1 MGLVSRDNLSNN
13 AYVASNTVQTSQYVA
28 LPPRKES
35 PATTEMT
42 AQKAGVHTNNEG
54 QMFHNVSDGHYV
66 QLPKVNF
73 PAQDFYPDSTD
84 YQYDQGYS
92 PFGEA
97 KAPTPDFYPDATDY
111 QYDSGGEYGSNYQ
124 YVQSDPSPLEQ
135 TIAPPTNKTALEP
148 ESTLEKTIAPPT
160 NPSTS
165 HYVELPKFLSSA
177 PAPPT
182 SKSALEAESP
192 HDKTTAP
199 ASNVATEQTSRKRSR
214 SLSDRLSGLFKKV
227 KLEDTPKLAESAP
240 AKVQEQAQ
248 PSGGS
253 GSQVDK
259 LKQESA
265 TIGELAKE
273 ALKGKRSELRKNGS
287 VELELAGLGK
297 VTVLKTPRR
306 NIFQPGFLYVRFAE
320 GAHLGSGAFK
330 DVEIGIKLK
339 SFNRSIPV
347 AIAKAKVQSDS
358 KVLQTEHETS
368 LKMKEMFGDTIFAS
382 KRMVN
387 LNNGEEGFVM
397 PLAHGS
403 YKTPQVKDANGKLD
417 IPNRPGLAK
426 LSKEKKVA
434 NAAVILETLRN
445 MESAGYVHGDFKE
458 DNIFLDANGNPQIAD
473 WGAAYSREDFSDEEK
488 LKARKRQVEDELS
501 KVTDRDK
508 EKGLQT
514 ELSNLNSDF
523 ESLTRTAKYSWACIV
538 FDSFSAT
545 EWAEVKDQVIAT
557 FGEDPK
563 LNWTDAGPRKIQQPR
578 RSV

>member
-1 MGLVSRDNLSNN
+1 MGLISRDNLSNN
-13 AYVASNTVQTSQYVA
+13 AQVTSSNVQTSQYVR
-28 LPPRKES
+28 LPPKLES

-42 AQKAGVHTNNEG
+42 AQKAEVHTNNEG
-54 QMFHNVSDGHYV
+54 QMFHNVSNGHYIE
-66 QLPKVNF
+66 LPKF
-73 PAQDFYPDSTD
+73 LSTPPASRQPQSSPREESLPNLYPDETN
-84 YQYDQGYS
+84 
-92 PFGEA
+92 
-97 KAPTPDFYPDATDY
+97 Y

-124 YVQSDPSPLEQ
+124 YVQSDPSSLEQ
-135 TIAPPTNKTALEP
+135 TIAPPTSKTDLET
-148 ESTLEKTIAPPT
+148 ESPMEKTIAPSS

-177 PAPPT
+177 PAPPK
-182 SKSALEAESP
+182 SKSALESESP
-192 HDKTTAP
+192 MEKAI
-199 ASNVATEQTSRKRSR
+199 ASSSNASTEQASKKRPR
-214 SLSDRLSGLFKKV
+214 SLSDRLSGLFKKQV
-227 KLEDTPKLAESAP
+227 KLEDAPKLAETAP
-240 AKVQEQAQ
+240 AKVQEQAE

-253 GSQVDK
+253 VSQVDK
-259 LKQESA
+259 LKQDSA
-265 TIGELAKE
+265 SIGELAKE
-273 ALKGKRSELRKNGS
+273 ALKGKRAELRKNGS

-347 AIAKAKVQSDS
+347 AIAKSKVQSDS

-387 LNNGEEGFVM
+387 LSNGEEGFVM

-403 YKTPQVKDANGKLD
+403 YKTPKVKDANGKLD
-417 IPNRPGLAK
+417 IPNRPGLEK

-473 WGAAYSREDFSDEEK
+473 WGAAYSREDFSDAEK
-488 LKARKRQVEDELS
+488 LASRKRQVEAELAQV
-501 KVTDRDK
+501 KDRDK

-523 ESLTRTAKYSWACIV
+523 DSLTRTAKYSWACIV

-557 FGEDPK
+557 FGDDPK

-578 RSV
+578 KNV